1 MIIYKDLFTEDE
13 MFTDIYQMEEVEDGL
28 LYKVTGKLVTESDKF
43 DDALIGANASAEEQS
58 EEVDTNSRSGI
69 NIVLSNRLVEFPQTK
84 KSYQSHLKDYM
95 KSLAAKLDDEAKDK
109 FKAKAQSF
117 VAKKLLP
124 KFKDLQ
130 FYCESMKPDGMLA
143 IVEWE
148 GDIPYMYFFK
158 DGILPEKVIG
168 EGWPD
173 FAVFAPLASNYRI
186 QEPAGIFS

>member
-1 MIIYKDLFTEDE
+1 MIIYKDVFTEDE
-13 MFTDIYQMEEVEDGL
+13 MFTDIYPMEEVEDGL

-43 DDALIGANASAEEQS
+43 DEALIGANASAEEQS
-58 EEVDTNSRSGI
+58 DEVDPTSRSGI

-95 KSLAAKLDDEAKDK
+95 KSLAAKLDDEAKEK
-109 FKAKAQSF
+109 FKSKAQNF

-130 FYCESMKPDGMLA
+130 FYCGESMKPDGMLA

-148 GDIPYMYFFK
+148 GETPYMYFFK
-158 DGILPEKVIG
+158 DGIIPEKV
-168 EGWPD
+168 
-173 FAVFAPLASNYRI
+173 
-186 QEPAGIFS
+186 